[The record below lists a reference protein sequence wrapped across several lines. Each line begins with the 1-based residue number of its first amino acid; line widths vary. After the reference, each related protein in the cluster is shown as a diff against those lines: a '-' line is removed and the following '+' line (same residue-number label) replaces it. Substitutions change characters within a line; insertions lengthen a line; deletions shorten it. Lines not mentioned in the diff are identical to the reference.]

1 MSELYALII
10 AGGVGARF
18 WPRSRKDR
26 PKQCL
31 EVGAQGS
38 LIRRTVDRLS
48 PLIPPER
55 VFVVTAAS
63 MVQAI
68 SEELPE
74 LPPSRILVEP
84 AGRNTAAAVGWGCAH
99 IAEAVGGDPR
109 IAVLPADHLIADHK
123 ELRSLLADAALAA
136 EGGALLTLG
145 IDPTRAETGFG
156 YLALGPEQ
164 GRHGRHVFRE
174 VARFVEKPDA
184 ARAQA
189 YLDGGRHLWNAG
201 MFVFRFQ
208 ALAQVFSS
216 HLPEMWGQIQA
227 IVQEPGRLELDYP
240 QLQKISFDVGIMEK
254 AERVL
259 TTRAVMG
266 WSDLG
271 SWEAV
276 AEHLPKVSGGHGQ
289 GRIVAVDAQDNV
301 IYAPDKVVA
310 LLGVSGLVVV
320 DTGDA
325 LLVCPRDQAQRVRE
339 LHAALR
345 AEGLEHLL

>member
-38 LIRRTVDRLS
+38 LIRRTVERLA
-48 PLIPPER
+48 PLIPPDR

-63 MVQAI
+63 MAQAI
-68 SEELPE
+68 SQELPE
-74 LPPSRILVEP
+74 LPPERILVEP

-99 IAEAVGGDPR
+99 LAAQVGGDPR
-109 IAVLPADHLIADHK
+109 IAVLPADHLIADHH

-145 IDPTRAETGFG
+145 IDPTRPETGFG
-156 YLALGPEQ
+156 YLALGPEA
-164 GRHGRHVFRE
+164 GRFGRHVFRQVE
-174 VARFVEKPDA
+174 RFVEKPDA
-184 ARAQA
+184 ETAQA

-208 ALAQVFSS
+208 ALAQVFQA
-216 HLPEMWGQIQA
+216 HLPQMWAQIQA
-227 IVQEPGRLELDYP
+227 IVQEPTRLESSYP

-259 TTRAVMG
+259 TTRAAMG

-276 AEHLPKVSGGHGQ
+276 AEHLPEVPGGRGQ
-289 GRIVAVDAQDNV
+289 GRIVAVDARDNV
-301 IYAPDKVVA
+301 VYAPDKVVA
-310 LLGVSGLVVV
+310 LLGVEGLVVV

-325 LLVCPRDQAQRVRE
+325 LLVCPRDHAQRVRE

-345 AEGLEHLL
+345 AQGLEHLL